1 MSAIVLVCGKMFDGA
16 SEELTGPAE
25 ILVEG
30 KRIASVARSVNR
42 PPGRG

>member
-1 MSAIVLVCGKMFDGA
+1 MSATVLLCGRMFNGS

-30 KRIASVARSVNR
+30 NRIASIGRSSIDR
-42 PPGRG
+42 QERR